1 MRAVIGLLRATY
13 EAWNADRA
21 ERLAAALAFYATF
34 ALAPFLIVV
43 IQIAGLVLGNTVGAQ
58 HARAELLNIVARSAG
73 HTASQGMN
81 VMLNDIMANQG
92 SSVLAAIIGWAVVV
106 IAAGGL
112 FGAVEDALN
121 TVWEVPKERGG
132 WRALVRDRFVPYAM
146 IGGIALLLIITLVV
160 NALITSLALGL
171 ERVFPGFVVVFQILG
186 VLVSFFI
193 TMALIAGAYKWLPGV
208 SVHWR
213 DVVVGAFVTALLF
226 TIGEIVLG
234 LYLGRPAMTS
244 WYGAAGSLVVILL
257 WVYYCA
263 QIFLAGAEF
272 TKVFSR
278 RYGSKRRVTQA
289 DAA

>member
-1 MRAVIGLLRATY
+1 MQAVISLLRATY

-43 IQIAGLVLGNTVGAQ
+43 IQIAGLVLGNSLGEE
-58 HARAELLNIVARSAG
+58 HARAELLAIVSRSAG
-73 HTASQGMN
+73 HVAAVGMSG
-81 VMLNDIMANQG
+81 MLDDIMKHQG
-92 SSVLAAIIGWAVVV
+92 NSVIAAIIGWAVVI

-121 TVWEVPKERGG
+121 TVWEVPAQRGG
-132 WRALVRDRFVPYAM
+132 WRAMLRDRFVPFAM
-146 IGGIALLLIITLVV
+146 IGGIALLLIITLVL
-160 NALITSLALGL
+160 NAFITSLAQGL
-171 ERVFPGFVVVFQILG
+171 ERFFPGFVVVFQIFG
-186 VLVSFFI
+186 VVISFVI
-193 TMALIAGAYKWLPGV
+193 TMVLIAMAYKWLPGV
-208 SVHWR
+208 SLHWR
-213 DVVVGAFVTALLF
+213 DVLTGAFVTALLF

-234 LYLGRPAMTS
+234 LYLGRPATTS

-278 RYGSKRRVTQA
+278 RFGSKRPLERA